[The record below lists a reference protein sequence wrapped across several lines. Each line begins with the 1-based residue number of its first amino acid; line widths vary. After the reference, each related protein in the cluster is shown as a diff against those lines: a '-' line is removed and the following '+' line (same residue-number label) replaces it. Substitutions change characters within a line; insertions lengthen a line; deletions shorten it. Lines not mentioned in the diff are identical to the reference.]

1 MAVVH
6 DALDARTILTG
17 TLLVARRLATKG
29 AVGTIVDLA
38 LIDSTHSGNRKMVR
52 AAQEL
57 VVGVTR
63 FAAQIAPQKVRAF
76 AVLPNQRAPTS
87 LVRSSSS
94 LANREI
100 YPSRFNPDY
109 LCPRLLWL
117 FRQLLSSNIPWPSG
131 STLWQD
137 DIVEF
142 SEI

>member
-1 MAVVH
+1 
-6 DALDARTILTG
+6 
-17 TLLVARRLATKG
+17 
-29 AVGTIVDLA
+29 
-38 LIDSTHSGNRKMVR
+38 MVR

-76 AVLPNQRAPTS
+76 AVLPNQGAPTS
-87 LVRSSSS
+87 LVRSSSN
-94 LANREI
+94 LAHRDN
-100 YPSRFNPDY
+100 YPSRFNPDH
-109 LCPRLLWL
+109 LCRRLLWL